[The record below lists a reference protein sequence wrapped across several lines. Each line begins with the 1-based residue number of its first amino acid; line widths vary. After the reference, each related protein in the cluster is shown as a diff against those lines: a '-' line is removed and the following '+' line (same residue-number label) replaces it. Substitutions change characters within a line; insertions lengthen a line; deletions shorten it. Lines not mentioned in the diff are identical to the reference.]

1 MGHHRASFRVALCL
15 QYNVAEGN
23 GADTTGNLPVSEEA
37 ALVAEVV
44 RCRRWS
50 VPVELLRLGTMPFPS
65 PCPAPM
71 KAAASLAFWL
81 PTAESKW

>member
-1 MGHHRASFRVALCL
+1 M

-44 RCRRWS
+44 GCRQWS
-50 VPVELLRLGTMPFPS
+50 VLVELLRPGTLPFPFPVPS
-65 PCPAPM
+65 PLEGGC
-71 KAAASLAFWL
+71 
-81 PTAESKW
+81 